1 LEKRFLYHAH
11 AAGLAGQITLPFN
24 DLIEVQAASALPQTG
39 GYSSSRVENFAYK
52 NILSFQSATT
62 QATGS
67 FNPEEKAYNTLVTAT
82 IEKLNILDQVT
93 ADRVV
98 AHLTSKHPESGGQPS
113 IIPLGS
119 SFVNLQIAGCPVDVH
134 LDFATFVESD
144 TYDRICE
151 RLERDK
157 DLRDRLLL
165 GQENLS
171 VPPPHGA
178 LLCSLVREIRPHCPE
193 LKPNGC
199 AVSVPQF
206 GTVYLAEFTVQPY
219 ARTLTMLRI
228 ELGCPVC
235 GHLTVSVVSGN
246 GQGYP

>member
-1 LEKRFLYHAH
+1 MEKRFLYHAH

-24 DLIEVQAASALPQTG
+24 DLIEVQAASAIPQTG

-67 FNPEEKAYNTLVTAT
+67 YNPEEKAYNTLVTAT
-82 IEKLNILDQVT
+82 IEKLNVLDQVT

-119 SFVNLQIAGCPVDVH
+119 SFVNLRIAGCPVDVR
-134 LDFATFVESD
+134 LDSATFVQFD

-151 RLERDK
+151 SLARDK
-157 DLRDRLLL
+157 DLRQRLLR
-165 GQENLS
+165 GQEDLP
-171 VPPPHGA
+171 VPPPHEA
-178 LLCSLVREIRPHCPE
+178 LLCSLVREIRPDGPE
-193 LKPNGC
+193 LKAQGC
-199 AVSVPQF
+199 AIFVPQF
-206 GTVYLAEFTVQPY
+206 GTVYLAEYMIQPY
-219 ARTLTMLRI
+219 ARTLTMVRV

-235 GHLTVSVVSGN
+235 GRLSAAVVSGN